1 MSESIDRATE
11 AIEDAND
18 AEEHQQDGSAR
29 NVAVLIAALAAALA
43 LSEMAEKGAQNDFLT
58 FHVQATD
65 DWNFYQA
72 KTIRSTVYS
81 VEADTLES
89 LPSAADPEVRKR
101 IDAARAQAKRL
112 DDDEKTLGRKQL
124 MEKAHASEEM
134 RQAAFE
140 RFHLFEAVVGALEI
154 AIVLASVSVVTRV
167 RQLAIGAAVLGVVAA
182 LFGLSEALNLVKIV
196 L

>member
-1 MSESIDRATE
+1 MSHSIDTAKE
-11 AIEDAND
+11 AIETAQE
-18 AEEHQQDGSAR
+18 AEAEHKDGSAR
-29 NVAVLIAALAAALA
+29 TIAVLIAVLAATLALA
-43 LSEMAEKGAQNDFLT
+43 EMAEKAAQNEYLT
-58 FHVQATD
+58 HHIQASD

-72 KTIRSTVYS
+72 KTIRSNVYS

-89 LPSAADPEVRKR
+89 LPVASEPDVRKR

-124 MEKAHASEEM
+124 IEKAHASEEM
-134 RQAAFE
+134 REAAFH

-167 RQLAIGAAVLGVVAA
+167 RQLAMGAVVLGGVAA
-182 LFGLSEALNLVKIV
+182 LFGLGETFNLF
-196 L
+196 